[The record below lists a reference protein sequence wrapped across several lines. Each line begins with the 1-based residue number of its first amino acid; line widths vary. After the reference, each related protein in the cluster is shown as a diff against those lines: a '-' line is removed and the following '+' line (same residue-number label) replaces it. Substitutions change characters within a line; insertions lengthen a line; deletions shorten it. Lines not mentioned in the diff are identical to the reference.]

1 MRRTA
6 SLLIPLVLVCPLGL
20 GAQPGG
26 DTVAVLARAH
36 EKVVASGPTLGP
48 ETWPG
53 FRPDTIPHVYVLPG
67 RGTMLFGWR
76 GPLPEGWIAA
86 ADGAAWLPEADRGAA
101 STGIQLGGRG
111 AAQVVVNRLD
121 ADELAGVTAHEAF
134 HVFQRASR
142 AQGRRFGAGENSM
155 LLATYPAFDVE
166 NEALA
171 ALEGRRLGD
180 GLLAPTSSAAAS
192 AARRFLAVREARQRR
207 LPAQMVEFEA
217 ATELNE
223 GLAEYAL
230 LRATI
235 ADSARRV
242 LVRGLDDLIGVQDG
256 RRSLRLRYY
265 RTGAAMAYLLDRIG
279 GPDWKRRMM
288 DGNLTLHEALAEAAG
303 TARAED
309 QQSPRIVDEEMANV
323 RLLASRTVS
332 GRRAARMARAD
343 SVLAAPGVVLRIVPH
358 RMERSLDY
366 CGFDPM
372 NLLAVNEDSFLHT
385 RWLKA
390 CAPGQVVAE
399 FNTPVVQDGV
409 VLTAVAGP
417 EVRITVGGVAIELG
431 ECDRLAGAEEVRI
444 ESAGVTMTAARADV
458 EREGR
463 MIVIHPLPPE

>member
-6 SLLIPLVLVCPLGL
+6 SLFIPILLCPLAL

-26 DTVAVLARAH
+26 DTVAVLAGAH
-36 EKVVASGPTLGP
+36 ARVIARGPAVGP

-76 GPLPEGWIAA
+76 GAPLEGWIAT

-121 ADELAGVTAHEAF
+121 VDELAGVTAHEAF

-142 AQGRRFGAGENSM
+142 IQGRRFGAGENSM
-155 LLATYPAFDVE
+155 LLATYPAFDGE

-171 ALEGRRLGD
+171 ALEGR
-180 GLLAPTSSAAAS
+180 LLRAALTAADDVAAAQ
-192 AARRFLAVREARQRR
+192 AAREFLAVRMARQRR
-207 LPAQMVEFEA
+207 LGRDMPEFEA
-217 ATELNE
+217 ATEMNE

-230 LRATI
+230 LRATS
-235 ADSARRV
+235 ADPAPAPLLSA
-242 LVRGLDDLIGVQDG
+242 LDGLMGDG
-256 RRSLRLRYY
+256 RRSPRLRFYA
-265 RTGAAMAYLLDRIG
+265 TGAAMAYLLDRVG
-279 GPDWKRRMM
+279 EADWKRQMM
-288 DGNLTLHEALAEAAG
+288 AGDLTLQAALQRAVGAREANDALAAAAG
-303 TARAED
+303 ERMGIAELH
-309 QQSPRIVDEEMANV
+309 Q
-323 RLLASRTVS
+323 
-332 GRRAARMARAD
+332 RAARTIAERRAVRAARVD

-390 CAPGQVVAE
+390 CAPGQVEAE

-417 EVRITVGGVAIELG
+417 EVRITVGGVAIGLG

-444 ESAGVTMTAARADV
+444 ESAGVTVTAARADV